1 MTIHN
6 DFYDYYYKTI
16 GLEFS
21 NLMIKLNNTI
31 IKFGIWDTAGNEM
44 YRSLISNYYANSSL
58 VVLVYSI
65 ENRKSFDN
73 IQNWLNEIKDNKNS
87 DTKIFLIGNK
97 LDLEE
102 NRKIKEEE
110 GETFKKVH
118 KLDLFMEASA
128 KTGYNVRKIFVEAVK
143 F

>member
-102 NRKIKEEE
+102 NRKIKE
-110 GETFKKVH
+110 
-118 KLDLFMEASA
+118 
-128 KTGYNVRKIFVEAVK
+128 
-143 F
+143 

>member
-1 MTIHN
+1 
-6 DFYDYYYKTI
+6 
-16 GLEFS
+16 
-21 NLMIKLNNTI
+21 MIKLNNTI

-97 LDLEE
+97 LGLEE

-118 KLDLFMEASA
+118 NLDLFMEASA

>member
-16 GLEFS
+16 GSEFS
-21 NLMIKLNNTI
+21 NLMIKLN
-31 IKFGIWDTAGNEM
+31 
-44 YRSLISNYYANSSL
+44 NSSL

-110 GETFKKVH
+110 GEIFKKVH
-118 KLDLFMEASA
+118 NLDLFMEASA